1 MTDKLL
7 SIRGKIALLTSVM
20 IILLAGLDAWLIPE
34 HYATAGMRALTE
46 RSAAEAALLAQ
57 SVATAL
63 EFSQID
69 TAEEMLE
76 AGLADDLVAWAAV
89 YGPDGQRLATVGP
102 HGLLPRIRPREGVV
116 DTNAFTV
123 AAASPVQRQGQPLG
137 FVVVALRT
145 ERVQVDV
152 AATRELMLW
161 QAAGVVAVGI
171 ALAVLLSGGIVGPLR
186 RVTSAAALIAEG
198 DVSQD
203 LEPESTRDEV
213 GALSRAFGT
222 MSRRLRELVAQIG
235 NTADALSTA
244 AAGMFSEVREQEAL
258 ATQQTASLEE
268 IQRTLETLSTAAE
281 QVERD
286 ATTVRDI
293 AQKNLTSS
301 QQIAERTR
309 MLSAH
314 SDRIGEIL
322 SLIQDI
328 ADRSDLLALNAALEG
343 TKAGEV
349 GRGFSLVAAE
359 MRRLSEHVKDSVRDI
374 RKLVADMRDAS
385 HASVVATEDGI
396 RLSEQTSTAAVKIS
410 DAVARQREGTAQ
422 VKSSADEIVRV
433 VNESLDGRAETTS
446 SAEALLQL
454 SQDLKGAVSVFR
466 LSNAG
471 PQGERRS

>member
-1 MTDKLL
+1 V
-7 SIRGKIALLTSVM
+7 S
-20 IILLAGLDAWLIPE
+20 
-34 HYATAGMRALTE
+34 
-46 RSAAEAALLAQ
+46 
-57 SVATAL
+57 
-63 EFSQID
+63 
-69 TAEEMLE
+69 
-76 AGLADDLVAWAAV
+76 
-89 YGPDGQRLATVGP
+89 
-102 HGLLPRIRPREGVV
+102 
-116 DTNAFTV
+116 
-123 AAASPVQRQGQPLG
+123 
-137 FVVVALRT
+137 
-145 ERVQVDV
+145 
-152 AATRELMLW
+152 
-161 QAAGVVAVGI
+161 
-171 ALAVLLSGGIVGPLR
+171 PLR
-186 RVTSAAALIAEG
+186 RVTRAASNIAEG

-203 LEPESTRDEV
+203 VEPDPSRDEV

-222 MSRRLRELVAQIG
+222 MSRRLRELVTKIG
-235 NTADALSTA
+235 STSDALSTA

-293 AQKNLTSS
+293 AQKNLGSS
-301 QQIAERTR
+301 QQIAERIR

-385 HASVVATEDGI
+385 HASVVATEEGI
-396 RLSEQTSTAAVKIS
+396 RLSEQTSSAAVKIS
-410 DAVARQREGTAQ
+410 DMVARQREGTAQ

-466 LSNAG
+466 LHGAERS
-471 PQGERRS
+471 GERRP